1 MSDAVRS
8 VSLALLFVSFL
19 MLFWIPAYAD
29 GLKVTSQLKE
39 DPMAVITKSE
49 QRKNRNDEFC
59 AMIVVTANTEGLR
72 FKSNKGIEDEV
83 YENGKYKVFI
93 SPGDKGLEVSK
104 EGYVSTPIPSER
116 IRFEPNRVYT
126 VTIELER
133 DMVIRELV
141 RDDLKGR
148 LDVSSTPLS
157 AELIIDGRSIGLTPK
172 SEYLSEGWHYIQ
184 IRKENHLDA
193 FDSVYVIKDTV
204 IKRHFPLIED
214 FGWLNLSSEPEND
227 AIVTIN
233 PSGLRRKTPFS
244 EQLRPEKYSLVVEK
258 IGYKTMTREVS
269 INRKQETPLV
279 VNMEKAFAPVRIE
292 ADPEDAEIWINGKVV
307 VRGVFDGFLSK
318 ETHRIDV
325 VRKYYETKTLNLSV
339 RGNEMIRQ
347 KLSLDR
353 QKGSLVINIQPPDV
367 LFEWEGK
374 IESNVF
380 GNVFYRDSVPAG
392 KYSISFQ
399 KEGYMPFSLNFEVT
413 SDQTR
418 REQVVLSDQ
427 RMVRILTPDFYA
439 AKLKINGK
447 EDGTTPRERPLKI
460 GKYVVEVTHPEAFP
474 KMDTIL
480 VTPED
485 SVFRI
490 EMISLSDCPSIIDY
504 QGDLYETTEI
514 GGSCWFSRNLNV
526 GIYQPSTHRSR
537 DNDIIEKYC
546 YGDNPENCREYGGL
560 YTWAEAMMYGKYGPQ
575 GICPDYWHVA
585 SDHDWRLLEQYL
597 DSTLDMNDWDGL
609 GYRSKVAG
617 NKLKAV
623 ENWPKDLTLDLYHFS
638 ILPGGYMDNGGGSW
652 SEKKEAYFWTSTATS
667 GIQNRA
673 FFRAL
678 KSGKGGIRRGDRPVD
693 VRFSVRCIKDSEVR

>member
-1 MSDAVRS
+1 MYDAVRS

-19 MLFWIPAYAD
+19 MLLWVPAFAD

-141 RDDLKGR
+141 RDDLKG
-148 LDVSSTPLS
+148 LLEVSSSPLN
-157 AELIIDGRSIGLTPK
+157 AELIIDGRSIGLTPR
-172 SEYLSEGWHYIQ
+172 SEDLSEGWHYIQ

-204 IKRHFPLIED
+204 IKKHFPLIED

-244 EQLRPEKYSLVVEK
+244 EQLRPGKYSLVVEK

-279 VNMEKAFAPVRIE
+279 VNMEKAFTPVRIE

-307 VRGVFDGFLSK
+307 VKGVFDGFLSK
-318 ETHRIDV
+318 ETHKIEV

-339 RGNEMIRQ
+339 RGNEEIRQ

-353 QKGSLVINIQPPDV
+353 QKGSLVIVIQPPSV
-367 LFEWEGK
+367 LFEWKGK
-374 IESNVF
+374 VLTNGFDS
-380 GNVFYRDSVPAG
+380 VFYDGFVPAG
-392 KYSISFQ
+392 KYSITLQ
-399 KEGYMPFSLNFEVT
+399 KEGYMPSRLNFEVR
-413 SDQTR
+413 SGQTQ

-485 SVFRI
+485 SLFSI

-504 QGDLYETTEI
+504 QGELYETTEI

-526 GIYQPSTHRSR
+526 GVYQAIFDRSK

-546 YGDNPENCREYGGL
+546 YGGNPEKCREFGGL
-560 YTWAEAMMYGKYGPQ
+560 YTWAEAMMYGKYGAQ

-585 SDHDWRLLEQYL
+585 SDHDWKMLEQYL
-597 DSTLDMNDWDGL
+597 DSTVDMNDWNGF
-609 GYRSKVAG
+609 GFRSKVAG
-617 NKLKAV
+617 NKLKAM
-623 ENWPKDLTLDLYHFS
+623 EEWPKDLTLDVYHFS
-638 ILPGGYMDNGGGSW
+638 ILPGGYMDSGGTSW
-652 SEKKEAYFWTSTATS
+652 NESKEACFWTSTATN
-667 GIQNRA
+667 GFQNRA
-673 FFRAL
+673 IFRAL
-678 KSGKGGIRRGDRPVD
+678 KSGKGGIRRAVEAVD
-693 VRFSVRCIKDSEVR
+693 GRFSVRCVKDSEVR